1 MAATEGDVSDDSTQQ
16 PMVGSDKSIG
26 FRQARGMASPAIAL
40 RPCNSYSI
48 SAECFGAD
56 QWHPITGKRGQVACT
71 GPKTRSTRC
80 QDRIRF
86 LSATFALG
94 ALLFT
99 GAAGSSVVT
108 CGNTQKV
115 SVADGKSWRCQA
127 DLQANHVYLVQAKRQ
142 TRDVSLEIIGSDT
155 RRILKVDSPTLRA
168 GPELLYFS
176 PSVTAKYTVVVAP

>member
-40 RPCNSYSI
+40 RPCNSRSI

-56 QWHPITGKRGQVACT
+56 QCHPLTGKRGHVACT
-71 GPKTRSTRC
+71 GPKTGSTRC

-86 LSATFALG
+86 LSASFALG

-99 GAAGSSVVT
+99 AVAGSSVVT

-127 DLQANHVYLVQAKRQ
+127 DLQANHAAKTGILTAATCTPNYEFDFRQ
-142 TRDVSLEIIGSDT
+142 QVSH
-155 RRILKVDSPTLRA
+155 DSPEHFAGFADEASTRA
-168 GPELLYFS
+168 
-176 PSVTAKYTVVVAP
+176 YTRARG